1 MIEHPYLD
9 FESNPDWNE
18 LTPERIRTDI
28 TLALEQAEKGLEE
41 IRKQNT
47 SLLILKIRLRHLKV
61 HLRLNQAWTW

>member
-47 SLLILKIRLRHLKV
+47 ESINFENTIKALERV
-61 HLRLNQAWTW
+61 HPSP